1 MPHAAVY
8 FSFYSLHERAFMAQE
23 FNNIGIIG
31 RVGSELVLE
40 SVKTVAAFLLQRQL
54 TVILE
59 EEIAQLWPNHGLT
72 VSARSMIGKMCDLV
86 IVVGGDGSMLGAA
99 RNLAKYNV
107 PVVGVNRGGLGFL
120 TDISPSE
127 IEQKLAEV
135 LDGQYIVEER
145 FLLDTIVK
153 RDGEVVGRGSAF
165 NDVVVSSGGAAR
177 MIEFETYI
185 DDRFVYSQRSDGV
198 IVSTPTGS
206 TAYSL
211 SGGGPIMHPKLDALV
226 LVPMFPHTLT
236 SRPIV
241 VDGNSEIKII
251 MGADNQR
258 KAYVT
263 CDGHLRIKAAP
274 GDTVY
279 IYKKPSKLKLIHPTD
294 HSFYAVCRD
303 KLGWGHKLVN

>member
-1 MPHAAVY
+1 M
-8 FSFYSLHERAFMAQE
+8 SQE
-23 FNNIGIIG
+23 FNHIGIIG
-31 RVGSELVLE
+31 RIGSDLVLE
-40 SVKTVAAFLLQRQL
+40 SVKNIAAFLLKRQL
-54 TVILE
+54 QVILE
-59 EEIAQLWPNHGLT
+59 EEIAELWPHHGLQ
-72 VSARSMIGKMCDLV
+72 VSPRIMIGKMCDLV

-99 RNLAKYNV
+99 RCLAKHGV

-120 TDISPSE
+120 TDISPTE
-127 IEQKLAEV
+127 IEEKIGEV
-135 LDGQYIVEER
+135 LDGKYIVEER
-145 FLLDTIVK
+145 FLLDTVVK
-153 RDGEVVGRGSAF
+153 RGEEIVGRGSAF

-226 LVPMFPHTLT
+226 MVPMFPHTLT

-241 VDGNSEIKII
+241 VDGNSEIRITL
-251 MGADNQR
+251 GADNQR
-258 KAYVT
+258 KALVT

-279 IYKKPSKLKLIHPTD
+279 IYKKSNRLKMIHPVD

>member
-1 MPHAAVY
+1 M
-8 FSFYSLHERAFMAQE
+8 ETT

-31 RVGSELVLE
+31 RIGSDLVLE
-40 SVKTVAAFLLQRQL
+40 SVKTIAAFLLQRGL
-54 TVILE
+54 KVILE
-59 EEIAQLWPNHGLT
+59 EEIAKMLPHHQFQESP
-72 VSARSMIGKMCDLV
+72 RSMIGKLCDLV

-99 RNLAKYNV
+99 RNLAKHNV

-120 TDISPSE
+120 TDISPKE

-135 LDGQYIVEER
+135 LEGKYIVEER
-145 FLLDTIVK
+145 FLLDVLVM
-153 RDGEVVGRGSAF
+153 RNEEVVGKGSAF

-185 DDRFVYSQRSDGV
+185 DNRFVYSQRSDGM
-198 IVSTPTGS
+198 IISTPTGS
-206 TAYSL
+206 TAYAL
-211 SGGGPIMHPKLDALV
+211 SGGGPIVHPKLDALV

-241 VDGNSEIKII
+241 VDGNSEVKII
-251 MGADNQR
+251 MAGDNQR
-258 KAYVT
+258 QAYVT

-274 GDTVY
+274 GDTVH
-279 IYKKPSKLKLIHPTD
+279 IYKKTHKLKLIHPMD

>member
-1 MPHAAVY
+1 MT
-8 FSFYSLHERAFMAQE
+8 QE
-23 FNNIGIIG
+23 FHHIGIIG
-31 RVGSELVLE
+31 RVGNDLVLE
-40 SVKTVAAFLLQRQL
+40 SVKTIAAFLLKRQL
-54 TVILE
+54 QVILE
-59 EEIAQLWPNHGLT
+59 EEIAQLWPNHGLD
-72 VSARSMIGKMCDLV
+72 VCPRIMIGKMCDLV

-99 RNLAKYNV
+99 RNLAKHNV

-120 TDISPSE
+120 TDISPAE
-127 IEQKLAEV
+127 IEEKIGEV
-135 LDGQYIVEER
+135 LEGKYIVEER
-145 FLLDTIVK
+145 FLLDTVVK
-153 RDGEVVGRGSAF
+153 RNEEIVGRGSAF

-185 DDRFVYSQRSDGV
+185 DNRFVYSQRSDGL

-226 LVPMFPHTLT
+226 MLPMFPHTLS

-251 MGADNQR
+251 IGAENQR
-258 KAYVT
+258 KALVT

-274 GDTVY
+274 GDTIY
-279 IYKKPSKLKLIHPTD
+279 IYKKPSKLKLIHPVD

-303 KLGWGHKLVN
+303 KLGWGNKLVN